1 MMINVLVDSNIAAML
16 LLKLM
21 EPEQQAALVEFR
33 CAHPTSSLYAAAK
46 TLLEIR
52 NEPVALVLDA
62 DSTEPMMAARV
73 RDEAVEV
80 IGESAAA
87 APLRILVAVPAVE
100 SLLFRRAE
108 AVRRAYGN
116 TTSDLIDLGLVSPGD
131 ALQKMNGVSDR
142 YHASFKIITKLNTDD
157 IAALRVESPVRELL
171 EFLDELKGIGAKSVA
186 AATP

>member
-1 MMINVLVDSNIAAML
+1 MTLNVLVGSNTTAIL

-21 EPEQQAALVEFR
+21 EPEQQAELVTFR

-62 DSTEPMMAARV
+62 DSTEPRMAARV
-73 RDEAVEV
+73 RDEAAEV

-100 SLLFRRAE
+100 SLLFRRAGGRATGLRKCRTGFDRLGPRE
-108 AVRRAYGN
+108 PWRRAAEDER
-116 TTSDLIDLGLVSPGD
+116 DLQSLPCFIHDHHEIERRRHRRLARRVPCAGD
-131 ALQKMNGVSDR
+131 FWNS
-142 YHASFKIITKLNTDD
+142 STN
-157 IAALRVESPVRELL
+157 
-171 EFLDELKGIGAKSVA
+171 
-186 AATP
+186 

>member
-1 MMINVLVDSNIAAML
+1 MLNVLVESNTDAML
-16 LLKLM
+16 LLKLLG
-21 EPEQQAALVEFR
+21 PEQQARLVEFR
-33 CAHPTSSLYAAAK
+33 CAHPTSSLYAAVK

-52 NEPVALVLDA
+52 NEPVAIVLDA
-62 DSTEPMMAARV
+62 DSTEPSTVARV
-73 RDEAVEV
+73 RDEAAEV

-100 SLLFRRAE
+100 SLLFHRAE

-116 TTSDLIDLGLVSPGD
+116 VASDLIDLGLVSPRE
-131 ALQKMNGVSDR
+131 ALQKMNGAANR
-142 YHASFKIITKLNTDD
+142 YQASFTIITKLNDDD

-171 EFLDELKGIGAKSVA
+171 EFLDELKGSGAKSVV

>member
-1 MMINVLVDSNIAAML
+1 MINVLVGSNTAATL

-21 EPEQQAALVEFR
+21 RPEQQAGLVNVR
-33 CAHPTSSLYAAAK
+33 CAHPSSSLYSAAM
-46 TLLEIR
+46 TLLVIR

-62 DSTEPMMAARV
+62 DSTEPTMAARV
-73 RDEAVEV
+73 RNEAAEV
-80 IGESAAA
+80 IGASATAS
-87 APLRILVAVPAVE
+87 LRILVAVPSVE

-116 TTSDLIDLGLVSPGD
+116 TATHLIELGLISPGD
-131 ALQKMNGVSDR
+131 ALRKMNGTSDR
-142 YHASFKIITKLNTDD
+142 YHASAAIMAKLNAAD

-171 EFLDELKGIGAKSVA
+171 EFVDELKGSGAKSAA